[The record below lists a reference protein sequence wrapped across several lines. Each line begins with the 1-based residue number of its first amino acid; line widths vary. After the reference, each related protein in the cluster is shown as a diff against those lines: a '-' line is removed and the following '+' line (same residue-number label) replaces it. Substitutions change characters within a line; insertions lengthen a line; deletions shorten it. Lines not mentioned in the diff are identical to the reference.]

1 MLTPQRWALVIGIA
15 LAVVAVVGAVMVL
28 LGGQGG
34 GGWVIVG
41 FAAVSSL
48 AAFAV
53 ARAQRRDESWNEGVD
68 GPPIDGDRRG

>member
-15 LAVVAVVGAVMVL
+15 LAVVALVGAVMVL

-48 AAFAV
+48 AALTV
-53 ARAQRRDESWNEGVD
+53 ARAQRRGESWDEGVD
-68 GPPIDGDRRG
+68 GPPTEDGRRA